1 MAQPDRRRPVRT
13 PGAPPWAQ
21 ELVNAVCAD
30 AGVSEPVLGWRR
42 AARPNSSGVTR
53 RAAGRV
59 SVTAGTDPLD
69 ARLTLL
75 HELAHWL
82 TAPPAGMARRP
93 ARGRQRSVH
102 HGRAFYSVA
111 FRLYLRHGLT
121 TDDALRREAARY
133 PGSLR
138 HAAALGVPG
147 AAAAL
152 RVRLAAL
159 RARSRGGW
167 RVLVPEHPVRLA
179 RDGRWW
185 VCHTC
190 GQRIVARALVR
201 ALRRPGRERH
211 VLWSRVAP

>member
-1 MAQPDRRRPVRT
+1 MAEPDPPRPARS
-13 PGAPPWAQ
+13 PGAPPWAR
-21 ELVNAVCAD
+21 ELVSTVCAE
-30 AGVSEPVLGWRR
+30 AGVPEPVLGWRR

-53 RAAGRV
+53 RAVGRV

-82 TAPPAGMARRP
+82 TVPLAGMARRP
-93 ARGRQRSVH
+93 ARRRGRSVH
-102 HGRAFYSVA
+102 HGRAFYAVA
-111 FRLYLRHGLT
+111 LPLYLRHGLT
-121 TDDALRREAARY
+121 ADDALQREAARY

-147 AAAAL
+147 AADALRARLDAL
-152 RVRLAAL
+152 RVR
-159 RARSRGGW
+159 RRGGW
-167 RVLVPEHPVRLA
+167 RIVVPEHPVRLA

-185 VCHTC
+185 ACRTC

-211 VLWSRVAP
+211 VLWSRAAP